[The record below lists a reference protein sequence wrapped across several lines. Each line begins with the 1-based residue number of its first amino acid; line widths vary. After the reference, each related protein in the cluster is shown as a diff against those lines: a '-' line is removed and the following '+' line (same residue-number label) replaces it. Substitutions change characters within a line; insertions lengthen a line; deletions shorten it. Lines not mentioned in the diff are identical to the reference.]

1 MDLHLPIVVE
11 EVQEHSRSISNEK
24 MSQLKKKLDAMKKTL
39 SRDSIAIKEHNTF
52 IVGCPTKL
60 LEFGTDQ
67 IQQVIDKAEHIF
79 SISDVLKHVD
89 IWQRKHAVSVL
100 QILNQLLM
108 MLRT

>member
-24 MSQLKKKLDAMKKTL
+24 MSQLKKKLDALKKTL
-39 SRDSIAIKEHNTF
+39 IRDS

-100 QILNQLLM
+100 KILNQLLM